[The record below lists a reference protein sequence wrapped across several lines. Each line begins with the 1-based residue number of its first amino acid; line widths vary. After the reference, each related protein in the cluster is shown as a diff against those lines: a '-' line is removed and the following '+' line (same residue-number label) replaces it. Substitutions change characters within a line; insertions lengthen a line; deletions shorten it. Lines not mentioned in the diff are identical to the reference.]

1 MQLNHFFYIIRIK
14 EMIGTLMSSDCET
27 NSPCQYPR
35 KFIENSMEN
44 MLTDVKLGFNYL
56 AR

>member
-35 KFIENSMEN
+35 KCIENSMEN